1 MSSTNAVL
9 PEKVGGVHL
18 SLEPGYNGAIRAVSI
33 HVASS
38 HSPQTL
44 TNVSRQ
50 SAAVPGHWRRAI
62 VTMYEKKTRR
72 IISCTTFVEYPA
84 GKMTLETSGESVW
97 RYTSRNVPTALNIR
111 IEDKRSGDYKPSKTI
126 RPVTVRSL
134 LDLTKDL
141 IVDEPAALSGEEGA
155 GGQEQGRLLLVR
167 CTKSLSRSAIRSLTT
182 LS

>member
-1 MSSTNAVL
+1 
-9 PEKVGGVHL
+9 
-18 SLEPGYNGAIRAVSI
+18 
-33 HVASS
+33 
-38 HSPQTL
+38 
-44 TNVSRQ
+44 
-50 SAAVPGHWRRAI
+50 
-62 VTMYEKKTRR
+62 
-72 IISCTTFVEYPA
+72 
-84 GKMTLETSGESVW
+84 MTLETSGESVW

-182 LS
+182 LYQILGDDILDDKGTEDFDFNDGIVTVLQYK

>member
-18 SLEPGYNGAIRAVSI
+18 SLEPGYNGAIRA
-33 HVASS
+33 
-38 HSPQTL
+38 
-44 TNVSRQ
+44 

-126 RPVTVRSL
+126 RPVTVR
-134 LDLTKDL
+134 K
-141 IVDEPAALSGEEGA
+141 EPEDKNKGDFFL
-155 GGQEQGRLLLVR
+155 
-167 CTKSLSRSAIRSLTT
+167 SAILGDDILDDKGTEDFDFNDGIVT
-182 LS
+182 VLQYK